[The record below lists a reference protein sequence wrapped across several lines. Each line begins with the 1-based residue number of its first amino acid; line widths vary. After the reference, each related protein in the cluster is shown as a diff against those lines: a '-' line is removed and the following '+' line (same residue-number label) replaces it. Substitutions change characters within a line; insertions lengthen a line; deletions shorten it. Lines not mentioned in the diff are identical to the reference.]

1 MAIFGIFL
9 SLQDMEFT
17 ASQIASF
24 IDGKI
29 IGDENATITG
39 VSPIESCEPG
49 HLSFIAQARFADYI
63 DKAKCSVLIVSE
75 KLLTAETYPTTI
87 IAVED
92 AYLSFQVLMNLY
104 KEMQGRKSGIE
115 QGAVFHETATVGE
128 DVYVGA
134 FTCVSEKVKI
144 GDGSQIY
151 PQVYIGKNVKIG
163 KNCIIYSGVRIYD
176 YCVIGD
182 DCVIHSNTVIGS
194 DGFGF
199 QPTKD
204 GYQKIPQLG
213 NVILEDHVEIGSNCS
228 IDRGTIGS
236 TVIGRGTKIDNLIQ
250 IAHNVKIGQNN
261 VIAAQAGI
269 AGSTTIG
276 DWNQI
281 GGQVGIVG
289 HINIGNQVKI
299 QAQSGVNSGAKD
311 GDILYGSPAINA
323 GEYRRN
329 YVHFRNFTEI
339 VKRITA
345 IENTSKNKSSE

>member
-1 MAIFGIFL
+1 
-9 SLQDMEFT
+9 MEFT
-17 ASQIASF
+17 ASQIAAL
-24 IDGKI
+24 INGKI
-29 IGDENATITG
+29 IGKPDTLITG
-39 VSPIESCEPG
+39 VSPIESSEEG
-49 HLSFIAQARFADYI
+49 HLSFVAQERFAEFI
-63 DKAKCSVLIVSE
+63 DTTKCAVLIVSE
-75 KLLTAETYPTTI
+75 KLLTKESYPHVTI

-92 AYLSFQVLMNLY
+92 AYLSFQILMNLY
-104 KEMQGRKSGIE
+104 NDMQGRKSGIE
-115 QGAVFHETATVGE
+115 QGAVFHETSSVGE
-128 DVYVGA
+128 NVYVGA

-151 PQVYIGKNVKIG
+151 PHVYIGKNVKIG
-163 KNCIIYSGVRIYD
+163 KNCVIYSGVRIYD

-182 DCVIHSNTVIGS
+182 NCVIHSNSVIGA

-199 QPTKD
+199 QVTKD

-213 NVILEDHVEIGSNCS
+213 NVVVGDNVEIGSNCS

-236 TVIGRGTKIDNLIQ
+236 TVIGKGTKIDNLIQ
-250 IAHNVKIGQNN
+250 IAHNVKIGENN

-289 HINIGNQVKI
+289 HIQIGNQVRV
-299 QAQSGVNSGAKD
+299 QAQSGVNSNAKD
-311 GDILYGSPAINA
+311 GEMLYGSPAINA

-339 VKRITA
+339 VKRINNL
-345 IENTSKNKSSE
+345 EKSSKDKTSE

>member
-1 MAIFGIFL
+1 
-9 SLQDMEFT
+9 MEFT

-29 IGDENATITG
+29 IGDQNAAITG
-39 VSPIESCEPG
+39 VSPIESGEAG
-49 HLSFIAQARFADYI
+49 HLSFVAQERFAPYI
-63 DKAKCSVLIVSE
+63 SSSKCSVLIVSE
-75 KLLTAETYPTTI
+75 DLLTSEKYDKTI
-87 IAVED
+87 IAVKD
-92 AYLSFQVLMNLY
+92 AYLSFQILMNLY
-104 KEMQGRKSGIE
+104 NEMQAKKSGIE
-115 QGAVFHETATVGE
+115 QGAVFHETSKVGE
-128 DVYVGA
+128 NVYVGA

-151 PQVYIGKNVKIG
+151 PHVYIGKNVKIG
-163 KNCIIYSGVRIYD
+163 KNCVIYSGVRIYD
-176 YCVIGD
+176 FCVIGD
-182 DCVIHSNTVIGS
+182 NCIIHSNTVIGS

-199 QPTKD
+199 QVTKD

-213 NVILEDHVEIGSNCS
+213 NVVLGDHVEIGSNCS

-236 TVIGRGTKIDNLIQ
+236 TIIGKGSKIDNLIQ
-250 IAHNVKIGQNN
+250 IAHNVKIGENN

-269 AGSTTIG
+269 AGSTVIG

-289 HINIGNQVKI
+289 HIKIGNQVKI
-299 QAQSGVNSGAKD
+299 QAQSGVNSSATD
-311 GDILYGSPAINA
+311 GEILYGSPAINA

-339 VKRITA
+339 VKRLSNLEHGTKD
-345 IENTSKNKSSE
+345 KNNE

>member
-1 MAIFGIFL
+1 
-9 SLQDMEFT
+9 MEFT
-17 ASQIASF
+17 ASQIAGF
-24 IDGKI
+24 INGRI
-29 IGDENATITG
+29 IGDENAAITG
-39 VSPIESCEPG
+39 VSPIESGDDG
-49 HLSFIAQARFADYI
+49 HLSFVAQERFAEFI
-63 DKAKCSVLIVSE
+63 ETSKCSVLIVSE
-75 KLLTAETYPTTI
+75 KLLTKDHYTKTI
-87 IAVED
+87 IAVDD
-92 AYLSFQVLMNLY
+92 AYLSFQILMNLY
-104 KEMQGRKSGIE
+104 TEMQSRNSGIE
-115 QGAVFHETATVGE
+115 EGAVFHETAKVGE
-128 DVYVGA
+128 NVYVGA

-144 GDGSQIY
+144 GDDTQIY

-163 KNCIIYSGVRIYD
+163 KNCVIYSGVRIYD

-182 DCVIHSNTVIGS
+182 NCIIHSNSVIGS

-213 NVILEDHVEIGSNCS
+213 NVIIKDNVEIGSNCS
-228 IDRGTIGS
+228 IDRGTLGS
-236 TVIGRGTKIDNLIQ
+236 TIIGKGTKIDNLIQ
-250 IAHNVKIGQNN
+250 IAHNVQIGENN

-269 AGSTTIG
+269 AGSTIIG

-289 HINIGNQVKI
+289 HIKIGNQVKI
-299 QAQSGVNSGAKD
+299 QAQSGVNNSAKD

-339 VKRITA
+339 VKRINT
-345 IENTSKNKSSE
+345 IERDAREKTNE